1 MSEQTVDN
9 QNMHEII
16 DACPRLDV
24 NKESLF
30 QKVED
35 YRDQIYML
43 LNDALV
49 KLRIKGEVTKSAP
62 YEYNTRVL
70 IRLWKT
76 SDKDSSRQHRGEAQI
91 DIIAKPSFRYPI
103 VVEIKATSGGKKRTL
118 KRITEFNETSAYDL
132 ISFIS
137 APSQKLRKSN
147 YKRHGIIFDKNKV
160 KKRPGA
166 TLVAVFGFLP
176 MIGAFGLAIHPGLG
190 VVTILACSI
199 PLIKL
204 IFAPVRVEAIG
215 RPPQNP
221 RNLVRMDS
229 WQSVIIDLGELAKQV
244 RTDVF
249 QELVDG
255 KHPDALI
262 EYEEVSYLANTGKAN
277 RTQIVVNFRRAIAFI
292 EVHSY
297 GNDLYVDWEAYL
309 NLGVWD
315 EQSTGVGYDATNE
328 VKVEYK
334 DVQRS
339 LEALNEYDISDANFL
354 IEWVHACLTR
364 VVRRLKKE
372 KNIDQEFDFQIQ
384 RSDRR
389 SVLREGDSKA
399 KSGRKGFLRRS

>member
-1 MSEQTVDN
+1 MNEQTVDN
-9 QNMHEII
+9 QSIHDIV
-16 DACPRLDV
+16 DACPRLEV
-24 NKESLF
+24 NNESLF
-30 QKVED
+30 QKIED
-35 YRDQIYML
+35 YRDQIYHL
-43 LNDALV
+43 LSDALD

-62 YEYNTRVL
+62 YEYNTWVL

-76 SDKDSSRQHRGEAQI
+76 SDSGSSRQHRGEAQI
-91 DIIAKPSFRYPI
+91 NIVARPSFRYPI
-103 VVEIKATSGGKKRTL
+103 IVEIKATSGGKKRSL
-118 KRITEFNETSAYDL
+118 NRIIEFNETSAFDL

-137 APSQKLRKSN
+137 APKQKLRKRN
-147 YKRHGIIFDKNKV
+147 YKRFGFIFNKNLPQ
-160 KKRPGA
+160 KRPGA
-166 TLVAVFGFLP
+166 RTTAFYGVLP
-176 MIGAFGLAIHPGLG
+176 MFGAFGFVVHPGVGIL
-190 VVTILACSI
+190 TILLFSV
-199 PLIKL
+199 PLIRL
-204 IFAPVRVEAIG
+204 MRAPVKVEAIG

-221 RNLVRMDS
+221 RNLIRMDS
-229 WQSVIIDLGELAKQV
+229 WQSVIIDLGGLAKQV
-244 RTDVF
+244 RDDVSS
-249 QELVDG
+249 ELIDG

-315 EQSTGVGYDATNE
+315 EQSTGVGYDSKSG

-389 SVLREGDSKA
+389 SVLKEGTAKA